1 MEEHFGLETFLRVE
15 KERTNSCEDVAVVV
29 AHWVI
34 SSNNLLCVGHG
45 EMFKTGE
52 KKSELMPEGWNRE
65 GTVYTLRYINTQ
77 DNQFLFKVIKVDNML
92 IMSILA
98 LKTESSSDLTI
109 IPADYINVEKEVT
122 FTKLD
127 ELIGKIRKELVEK
140 VVQPKS
146 ESKKNNSSEGEK
158 DSKTPGKDPLL
169 EGGGRGGR
177 VNPGMPDWGG
187 VGAPPLGSSDL
198 DPLGGIMGGGMIMDP
213 RQGGRM
219 GQPVHPRFDPVGP
232 GMGGIGPLGGG
243 MGGGAGPF
251 GGGMGGNGGG
261 MGGGIGGGGRG
272 RNFGDAMRPP
282 GWDNM
287 FM

>member
-1 MEEHFGLETFLRVE
+1 MKEYFGLETFLRVE
-15 KERTNSCEDVAVVV
+15 KERANSSEEVAVVV
-29 AHWVI
+29 AHWVL
-34 SSNNLLCVGHG
+34 SSHGLLCVGHG
-45 EMFKTGE
+45 EVFKTEE
-52 KKSELMPEGWNRE
+52 KKSELLPEGWNRE
-65 GTVYTLRYINTQ
+65 GSVFTLRYLNTQ

-98 LKTESSSDLTI
+98 LKTEGSYDLTI
-109 IPADYINVEKEVT
+109 TPADYINVEGEVT

-127 ELIGKIRKELVEK
+127 ELIDKMKKELAQK
-140 VVQPKS
+140 VVKHKS
-146 ESKKNNSSEGEK
+146 ESKKNDPSAGVKE
-158 DSKTPGKDPLL
+158 SKTPGQDPLL
-169 EGGGRGGR
+169 EGGRGGR

-198 DPLGGIMGGGMIMDP
+198 DPMGGIMGGGMLMDP

-219 GQPVHPRFDPVGP
+219 GQPLHPRFDPVGP
-232 GMGGIGPLGGG
+232 GMGGMGPMGGGVGPLGGG
-243 MGGGAGPF
+243 MGGI
-251 GGGMGGNGGG
+251 GGG
-261 MGGGIGGGGRG
+261 MGGGRGGG